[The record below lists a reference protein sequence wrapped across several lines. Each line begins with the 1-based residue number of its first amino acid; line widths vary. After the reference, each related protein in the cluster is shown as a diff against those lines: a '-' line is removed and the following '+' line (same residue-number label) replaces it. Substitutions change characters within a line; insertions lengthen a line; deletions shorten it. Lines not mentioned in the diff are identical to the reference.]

1 MIGVSKTFGGSSIL
15 SSPADEAL
23 IFQGFISRGEFRVM
37 IQQRNIAV
45 CIILSIVT
53 CGIYGIY
60 WFIVLSN
67 DTNTVSNAENATSG
81 GVAFVLSL
89 ITCNIY
95 GLYWAYKQGEK
106 IDKAKTDRGIPS
118 SNSGVI
124 YLILCFVGLG
134 IVAEALMQNELNSL
148 A

>member
-1 MIGVSKTFGGSSIL
+1 
-15 SSPADEAL
+15 
-23 IFQGFISRGEFRVM
+23 M

-67 DTNTVSNAENATSG
+67 DTNTVSG

>member
-1 MIGVSKTFGGSSIL
+1 
-15 SSPADEAL
+15 
-23 IFQGFISRGEFRVM
+23 M

-60 WFIVLSN
+60 WFYVLSN
-67 DTNTVSNAENATSG
+67 DTNTVFNAVNATSG
-81 GVAFVLSL
+81 GGAFVLSL
-89 ITCNIY
+89 ISCNIY

-148 A
+148 S

>member
-1 MIGVSKTFGGSSIL
+1 MNK
-15 SSPADEAL
+15 
-23 IFQGFISRGEFRVM
+23 
-37 IQQRNIAV
+37 RNIALCSV
-45 CIILSIVT
+45 LSIVT

-60 WFIVLSN
+60 WMIVLAN
-67 DTNTVSNAENATSG
+67 ETNVASGHAQDGTSG
-81 GVAFVLSL
+81 GIVFLLTLV
-89 ITCNIY
+89 TCGIY
-95 GLYWAYKQGEK
+95 GIYWAYKQGEK

-124 YLILCFVGLG
+124 YLILCLVGLG